1 MSYFSYCS
9 VIWRNCYESDK
20 QWLEKLNARALRCV
34 YNKRVT
40 SHGDDDHGLTLSNRR
55 LQDIAILVF
64 KAVNGMLPECISD
77 LFVVRNN
84 VKCLRGTNKLVVPG
98 RNTTNF
104 GLKSATFIGAK
115 VWNSDP

>member
-1 MSYFSYCS
+1 M
-9 VIWRNCYESDK
+9 
-20 QWLEKLNARALRCV
+20 RALRCV

-40 SHGDDDHGLTLSNRR
+40 PHGDDDYGLTLCNRR

-64 KAVNGMLPECISD
+64 KAVNGMLPEYICD

-84 VKCLRGTNKLVVPG
+84 VKCLRGTNKLVVPR

-104 GLKSATFIGAK
+104 GLKSTTFIGAK
-115 VWNSDP
+115 AWNSLPDGLCSLTRLKEFVTSVRKLNLL